1 MNDIRYLLS
10 TRELLE
16 SSDKEKIWEAA
27 CAKLDT
33 ERLQKI
39 NKITHEKK
47 RAESICAGLLLQLG
61 VQELCRTRDVGV
73 IRTEAEMCTVGTEPT
88 DGVET
93 IDSPVRLLT
102 VSQVL
107 ALLEAPVEIEYT
119 YGERNKPY
127 FRNFPW
133 YFNLSH
139 SEEYVFCVF
148 SDREVGVDIQYKRSF
163 YNERILRRFFTKEE
177 QELWEHCAT
186 PEERETFFYRMWIRK
201 EAYGK
206 LTGEGIGKSVSVN
219 VTDEAEIAKLGVAWE
234 HFDVLSEYQIA
245 VCKGLGKKE

>member
-10 TRELLE
+10 IRELLE
-16 SSDKEKIWEAA
+16 SPDREKILEEAYG
-27 CAKLDT
+27 KLDA

-39 NKITHEKK
+39 NKITNEKK

-61 VQELCRTRDVGV
+61 VQELCRTR
-73 IRTEAEMCTVGTEPT
+73 
-88 DGVET
+88 ET
-93 IDSPVRLLT
+93 TGSQIPLLT

-107 ALLEAPVEIEYT
+107 AMLGEPIEIEYT

-127 FRNFPW
+127 FRNLPW

-148 SDREVGVDIQYKRSF
+148 SEQEVGVDIQYKRSF

-177 QELWEHCAT
+177 QALWESLAT

-206 LTGEGIGKSVSVN
+206 LTGEGIAKAVSVN
-219 VTDEAEIAKLGVAWE
+219 VTGEDEIAKLGVIWE
-234 HFDVLSEYQIA
+234 HFEVLPDYQIG